1 MFSRA
6 SERSSLSRTTIGQ
19 FFQALISM
27 GRAAARLAKNRFS
40 DSRAMSWPSPFP
52 TIRLALIKPVRL
64 SPNVVQNFAIS
75 IAAN

>member
-6 SERSSLSRTTIGQ
+6 SERSSLSCTTIEQ
-19 FFQALISM
+19 FFQALTSM

-40 DSRAMSWPSPFP
+40 DSRAMSLPKPVSDNPLG
-52 TIRLALIKPVRL
+52 IKKPVRL
-64 SPNVVQNFAIS
+64 SPTVVQNFAIS